1 MADFETIFVDVGQ
14 GDSTLIRLPDG
25 EYMLVDVCRRQ
36 GDGIDLF
43 KLLDD
48 RLPEGDNG
56 RLRLKYLVITHA
68 HDDHICGI
76 GDLYDRYQVE
86 WLWLPQHEERKK
98 LAKNF
103 GEYQRVV
110 DGHPDDRVKRP
121 KGSRTPLE
129 AKDTDYDVGE
139 DISIRCFSPPGYIE
153 IDETLSEEEA
163 KAKAHEN
170 CLVLRITY
178 EGGTSV
184 MLTGDSNLDCWQRIV
199 DYYDDDDAE
208 TGTEVLSAHIL
219 SGSHHGSRT
228 FYKAGGE
235 DSEPWL
241 GGLEAIAPDLVVVSV
256 GADNDH
262 DHPHADMMDAYR
274 DQCGTENVHETAK
287 SGTVLLEVNSGGD
300 YTLAL
305 DPGNYAED
313 YAWDEEQN
321 DDDDRGDAAKGAL
334 AGVAVAGGAALVAA
348 GVKRH
353 RDRRSRTR
361 LDNQPAA

>member
-1 MADFETIFVDVGQ
+1 MAEFETIFVNVGQ
-14 GDSTLIRLPDG
+14 GDSTLFRLPGD

-48 RLPEGDNG
+48 RLPEGEDG

-76 GDLYDRYQVE
+76 GDLYDRYEVE

-98 LAKNF
+98 IAKHF
-103 GEYQRVV
+103 GDYQRVV
-110 DGHPDDRVKRP
+110 DEHPEEKIKRP
-121 KGSRTPLE
+121 QGSRTPLE
-129 AKDTDYDVGE
+129 DSDADYDLGQDV
-139 DISIRCFSPPGYIE
+139 SIRCFSPPGYIE

-163 KAKAHEN
+163 KAKVHEN
-170 CLVLRITY
+170 CLVLRVTY

-184 MLTGDSNLDCWQRIV
+184 MLTGDSNLACWQRV
-199 DYYDDDDAE
+199 VGYYNDDDDEE
-208 TGTEVLSAHIL
+208 TGTEVLSADVL

-228 FYKAGGE
+228 FYKPG
-235 DSEPWL
+235 DKDTEPWL
-241 GGLEAIAPDLVVVSV
+241 EGLETIAPDLVVVSV
-256 GADNDH
+256 GEDNDH
-262 DHPHADMMDAYR
+262 GHPHEDMMNAYR
-274 DQCGTENVHETAK
+274 DQCGTENVHETAQ
-287 SGTVLLEVNSGGD
+287 SGTVLIEVDSGGD
-300 YTLAL
+300 YVLVL
-305 DPGNYAED
+305 DPGSYAED
-313 YAWDEEQN
+313 YAWDEE
-321 DDDDRGDAAKGAL
+321 DDDDRGAAAKEAL
-334 AGVAVAGGAALVAA
+334 AGAAVIGGAALVTA